1 MPARNSRTVVKRTRD
16 EALEHVKTALRTKS
30 CLLTRQELSFI
41 RTSCQILGTDYQ
53 PMTDIILEEA
63 ESMKVKGP
71 RRVMELLQARLKEL
85 ATRVDRHKRPTPNP
99 AGCTRAGKPMG
110 AAARSLANLTGCADA
125 LKQAIE
131 SQYSMG
137 IGASMKALENA
148 KLDFANTIDRLAEAN
163 RWGAGTKEDWTQ
175 RGELASGSLLE
186 EAASAL
192 KEAEKREEAEAKV
205 RLMEAQCEELANLTA
220 QAGRQVPAEAE
231 AEVLEELEEDMDHR
245 EELVE
250 TLGQTLMDAVPENL
264 KARVEEAMKE
274 SVAVAA
280 QGRRYVDH
288 VRARLDFSKDSESSG
303 SRVAVGAAQGGWQTA
318 AEELGEEVGEEPP
331 VNVEERG
338 RPTGN
343 LGAGNARERE
353 ATGGGEAAPRYLM
366 EFMRS
371 FGQMRANDEGWPTF
385 DGRYVG
391 YPRFKKE
398 WAAYRSAYHS
408 AVSDDL
414 AARTLRSKCLK
425 GEASQMVSHLDD
437 LQEIWET
444 LDTCYERPSK
454 YAEEALRPII
464 EFRKYRAFDSVAVR
478 EFYSLVRAAIRGARK
493 IGRTELLL
501 NDQTIPQI
509 MSKMPPF
516 DWREWATK
524 SANWMGQDANLAFE
538 DFIERKWQDAINI
551 AATEPA
557 AWKGEPEKTTG
568 RAHAPDRVQGGDKG
582 AMRLTGAVNT
592 VEQQEGAR
600 PPSPH
605 WGFSFRKK
613 CRARNLIG
621 CDGNHVILKCEKLHS
636 MKLAERK
643 EVVEKSG
650 LCTFCLRHGADVE
663 CYAKGGLSK
672 PKCERLGCN
681 GEHVTGLHAL
691 LGEADVAVN
700 LVGGEEGGAAGAHGN
715 GDGCPDGGA
724 EEHPWDDYLDAEG
737 EMEEAERWICSH
749 AEQSATTGTYGA
761 EAGEWEYESMWVGTV
776 NAVDA
781 PDRAEDESAT
791 TRDLGPNIG
800 SDQGEA
806 AEEAAEDRGEQ
817 RGQGTGPTGRA
828 ASAPR
833 EAGQGSV
840 HHPSGDRAQGS
851 HPRRRLLGRLEYR
864 TEPGRTEDQQWEKAR
879 HDAWLRQLLSDDSSD
894 EDEEERYGRFAES
907 GRWMSELY
915 GIPQYTTT
923 TLGRECSA
931 Q

>member
-1 MPARNSRTVVKRTRD
+1 
-16 EALEHVKTALRTKS
+16 
-30 CLLTRQELSFI
+30 
-41 RTSCQILGTDYQ
+41 LGTDYQ
-53 PMTDIILEEA
+53 SVTDTILEEA
-63 ESMKVKGP
+63 ESKKVKGP
-71 RRVMELLQARLKEL
+71 RKVMELLQARLKEL
-85 ATRVDRHKRPTPNP
+85 AARVDGHKRPTPNP
-99 AGCTRAGKPMG
+99 AGCTRAGNPMG
-110 AAARSLANLTGCADA
+110 AAVRSLANLTGCADA
-125 LKQAIE
+125 LKQAIG

-137 IGASMKALENA
+137 IGASMKAMENA
-148 KLDFANTIDRLAEAN
+148 KLDFGSTIDRLAEAN
-163 RWGAGTKEDWTQ
+163 KWRPGTKEDWIQ
-175 RGELASGSLLE
+175 RGELVSGSLLE
-186 EAASAL
+186 EAAGAL

-205 RLMEAQCEELANLTA
+205 RLMETQCEELVNLTV

-274 SVAVAA
+274 SVAMAA
-280 QGRRYVDH
+280 QGRRFVDH

-303 SRVAVGAAQGGWQTA
+303 SRAAAGAAQRGWQTA
-318 AEELGEEVGEEPP
+318 AEELGEEIGEEPHEDA
-331 VNVEERG
+331 EERW
-338 RPTGN
+338 RPTRDPVAGDAGER
-343 LGAGNARERE
+343 GAAGRE
-353 ATGGGEAAPRYLM
+353 GAAPRYLM
-366 EFMRS
+366 EFMRN

-398 WAAYRSAYHS
+398 WVAYRSTYHS

-454 YAEEALRPII
+454 YAEEALRPIV
-464 EFRKYRAFDSVAVR
+464 EFRKYRAFDSTAVR

-524 SANWMGQDANLAFE
+524 SANWVGQDANLAFE

-551 AATEPA
+551 AATEPT
-557 AWKGEPEKTTG
+557 AWKGEAEKAAG
-568 RAHAPDRVQGGDKG
+568 RAHAPDKVHGGDKG
-582 AMRLTGAVNT
+582 AMKLTGAVNA
-592 VEQQEGAR
+592 VGQQGGTR

-605 WGFSFRKK
+605 WSFSFRKK

-621 CDGNHVILKCEKLHS
+621 CDGNHVILKCEKLHG

-691 LGEADVAVN
+691 LGEADAAVN
-700 LVGGEEGGAAGAHGN
+700 LVGGEEDGLADAYEDGNNCRDGWAGEHLW
-715 GDGCPDGGA
+715 GDSF
-724 EEHPWDDYLDAEG
+724 ETEG
-737 EMEEAERWICSH
+737 EREEPEGWMYSH
-749 AEQSATTGTYGA
+749 TDQGTSPGA
-761 EAGEWEYESMWVGTV
+761 DVTETGEWEYESMWVGTV
-776 NAVDA
+776 SAISA
-781 PDRAEDESAT
+781 PERASHGASATVNQELGQGSNQDEVEGETDEDEDVQQGQEVSSA
-791 TRDLGPNIG
+791 
-800 SDQGEA
+800 
-806 AEEAAEDRGEQ
+806 
-817 RGQGTGPTGRA
+817 GRTA
-828 ASAPR
+828 DAPR
-833 EAGQGSV
+833 EPGQGPT
-840 HHPSGDRAQGS
+840 HR
-851 HPRRRLLGRLEYR
+851 PRRR
-864 TEPGRTEDQQWEKAR
+864 TPGRPGHRAGPGQTEDQQWEEAR
-879 HDAWLRQLLSDDSSD
+879 HDAWLRQLLSDDSSGED
-894 EDEEERYGRFAES
+894 DEEERYGRFAES

-923 TLGRECSA
+923 TVGGECSA